1 MKFSEVIGHEK
12 LKALFIK
19 NINEGR
25 VAHAQ
30 IFSGELGYGTLPLAL
45 AYAQYMFCENRTESD
60 SCGVCPSCYKVSQ
73 LSHPDL
79 HFSFPVNKS
88 KFCDK
93 LSSDG
98 DVISDSLITK
108 WREQIL
114 NSKPKAYFTE
124 SEWYKTIDLSKNSQG
139 IIGKPEANEIM
150 KKISYKSFLGG
161 YKIIIVWLVERMNDS
176 AANALLKQFEEPAEK
191 TLFIFIA
198 ENKDVILKTILS
210 RAQITTMPP
219 VLRKDI
225 NNYVNNICDDREKCD
240 VISRIC
246 RGNILK
252 INELI
257 EKNDE
262 NDEYFIMFTN
272 LMRRCFFVDYIGLM
286 TWAEN
291 TSSQN
296 REIIKGFFDYSLSI
310 LRDSYISSI
319 GMNRISDS
327 FGYETEFIAK
337 FSPYIHFRNIEL
349 LTKEFEKA
357 QFDFSRNG
365 NPKIILTHF
374 VLAISKLIKRI

>member
-210 RAQITTMPP
+210 RAQITTVPP